1 MPTGRFLYIRNYSPL
16 VSHVLLLVIGCFFQ
30 LQVFIVKPCCKS
42 FHRHHC
48 KPHASQSISS
58 CTTLR
63 RNRDRQDVY
72 HTFSTES
79 RKKQSFSSVN
89 NHCHCIRINLLQLFW
104 FWVSFTWVGQ
114 VMQNHAERNTHIA
127 LGLLCCIC
135 FGFGLFCIHLGKV
148 NHAKRTC
155 LCSIC
160 LGFGCGCSFLFDV
173 WLTFPTL
180 GSEKLWQFL
189 QAHETKQK
197 SILFFVLFYVLWFK
211 FHGGLVKTHEFDG
224 ATKWWFVF
232 KQIYIY
238 I

>member
-1 MPTGRFLYIRNYSPL
+1 MKLKTSSCDCRVSKCTPTEKTTSQWENAQSAKWLMPTGRFLYIRNCSPL

-30 LQVFIVKPCCKS
+30 LQVFIIKPCCKS

-63 RNRDRQDVY
+63 NRDRKDVY

-114 VMQNHAERNTHIA
+114 VMQNHAERNTHCIRITLLHLFWFWA
-127 LGLLCCIC
+127 VLHPLGQGKPCQKNMSLLHL
-135 FGFGLFCIHLGKV
+135 FGF
-148 NHAKRTC
+148 
-155 LCSIC
+155 
-160 LGFGCGCSFLFDV
+160 
-173 WLTFPTL
+173 WLWL
-180 GSEKLWQFL
+180 
-189 QAHETKQK
+189 
-197 SILFFVLFYVLWFK
+197 
-211 FHGGLVKTHEFDG
+211 
-224 ATKWWFVF
+224 
-232 KQIYIY
+232 
-238 I
+238 